1 MSAPLSILHCLRA
14 PIGGLFRHVCDL
26 AAEQADMGH
35 HVGIICDAL
44 PAGKAAE
51 SALRNLEEN
60 VCSLGV
66 FRVKMSRQLGL
77 SDLTAYW
84 ATCRIGRGSHIQILH
99 GHGAKGGA
107 YARLAAHKLKRKGQD
122 VRAFYTPHGGSLHY
136 SPGSLHGRL
145 FMGLERRL
153 MKKMDGLIFES
164 AYSAK
169 LYQAKVGDYSCE
181 ARVIPNGLKP
191 QEFYEIMIDENA
203 AEFVFVGELR
213 HLKGVDILLHA
224 LAELRKKHAVNAY
237 IAGGGP
243 DSSKFKALARKL
255 KLLDAVTFAG
265 PIPAGAAFT
274 RGRCLIVPSRTES
287 FPYIVLEAAAA
298 RLPVIATQV
307 GGIPEIVEGSDV
319 PLIPPGD
326 TQALTQEMQSF
337 LDDPQAFVERA
348 VVLQNNVARRFGVES
363 MAQAITNFYIGNL
376 SDQPQR

>member
-35 HVGIICDAL
+35 HVGIICDAR
-44 PAGKAAE
+44 PAGKATE
-51 SALRNLEEN
+51 STLRNLEEN

-77 SDLTAYW
+77 NDLTAYW
-84 ATCRIGRGSHIQILH
+84 ATCRIGSGSNVQILH

-107 YARLAAHKLKRKGQD
+107 YARLATHKLKRKGQD

-136 SPGSLHGRL
+136 STGSLQGRI

-153 MKKMDGLIFES
+153 INKTDGLIFES
-164 AYSAK
+164 AYSAE
-169 LYQAKVGDYSCE
+169 LYQAKVGDFLCE

-191 QEFYEIMIDENA
+191 TEFYEVTIDENA

-213 HLKGVDILLHA
+213 HLKGVDIFLHA
-224 LAELRKKHAVNAY
+224 LAELRKKHAVTAY

-243 DSSKFKALARKL
+243 DATKFKSMARKL

-265 PIPAGAAFT
+265 PIPASAAFT
-274 RGRCLIVPSRTES
+274 RGRCLVVPSRAES
-287 FPYIVLEAAAA
+287 LPYIVLEAAAA

-319 PLIPPGD
+319 PLIPAGD
-326 TQALTQEMQSF
+326 TQALTQAMQSF
-337 LDDPQAFVERA
+337 LDEPEAFVQRA
-348 VVLQNNVARRFGVES
+348 IVLQNNVDRHFSVES
-363 MAQAITNFYIGNL
+363 MAQAITDFYISSL
-376 SDQPQR
+376 PDQPQ